1 MTDDNREREARA
13 AVIHKEREAIFLKEH
28 TRQALKYE
36 NHGFWGIPGPA
47 GPGPTQSNDSPGA
60 DSGDGSKA

>member
-1 MTDDNREREARA
+1 MKKTDSEARA
-13 AVIHKEREAIFLKEH
+13 AIFLKEH
-28 TRQALKYE
+28 KAKARIWHNDETGVIAPY
-36 NHGFWGIPGPA
+36 GIPGPA

>member
-13 AVIHKEREAIFLKEH
+13 AIFLKEH
-28 TRQALKYE
+28 QAKAKIWHNEETGVIAPY
-36 NHGFWGIPGPA
+36 GIPGPA